1 MLIKNIK
8 NNTMVF
14 GTVKNA
20 VEIKTGWKNAL
31 RIASTLKV
39 AKSFY
44 YKYEGVLLKVNAETD
59 TKKIYIQKKI
69 EGKNVFKPLT
79 PFDYVEIFGGKIT
92 YTKQNN
98 KVIAIEILPG
108 KKTDLAIAKTLSYV
122 LEKRI
127 STASG
132 KLNITHK
139 IKVPSNVKNR
149 FTDHERF
156 ILDNTESRSGKPI
169 FKFAWHPE
177 SGELV
182 YDVEPVMHKQMIYYG
197 KHPFHEY
204 CRGIYMK
211 NSEEV
216 LLRPYWNYTV
226 SGDDWDKKLSLK
238 VQEACKK
245 ALQLRGGRAIKY
257 TFDVSNKSLT
267 EKYGGRW

>member
-1 MLIKNIK
+1 MIIKNLK

-14 GTVKNA
+14 KDKKN
-20 VEIKTGWKNAL
+20 EISLKTNWKNAFK
-31 RIASTLKV
+31 IASTLKV

-69 EGKNVFKPLT
+69 EGKKIFKPLT
-79 PFDYVEIFGGKIT
+79 SFDYVEIFGGKIT
-92 YTKQNN
+92 YTKQYD
-98 KVIAIEILPG
+98 KVIVIEILPG
-108 KKTDLAIAKTLSYV
+108 KKVDLAIAKTLSYV

-156 ILDNTESRSGKPI
+156 ILDNTENRSGKPI

-177 SGELV
+177 SGEML

-197 KHPFHEY
+197 NHPFAEY

-211 NSEEV
+211 NNEEV
-216 LLRPYWNYTV
+216 LLRPYWNP
-226 SGDDWDKKLSLK
+226 SISEDWDKKLSLK

-245 ALQLRGGRAIKY
+245 ALQLKGGRSIKY
-257 TFDVSNKSLT
+257 TFDITSKSLT